1 MQNSTR
7 QLLQA
12 VSAYVPDH
20 IVRYLI
26 AHPGDLA
33 PGRGIQENAVLLFAD
48 VSGFTTM
55 SENLAQLG
63 KEGAEEL
70 TRVLNDYFST
80 MIDLVTSY
88 GGEVIKFSGDA
99 ITCHFSNGPTGVA
112 RACGCA
118 LAMQD
123 RMADFRVVKT
133 SGGDFA
139 LRMKIGISAGK
150 VLSVNVGTLQEG
162 LEYVLAGHAL
172 DRMALAEHH
181 ATAGEVVID
190 TTCPALNDVPGL
202 MLGES
207 RDGFRLVTGLSQPVT
222 PQPRPPLVWDEL
234 DEPTAQ
240 RILTQLAAYLPP
252 SVYEQICDGQRQFVG
267 DNRQVVSLFV
277 RFQGLDYDHDPQAAA
292 KLQRY
297 FTTMQTIINRYGGRL
312 NRVSTGDKGSLL
324 HLIFGAPV
332 AYEDNEERAMGCALE
347 MQRVALKTDL
357 LSFITGQRI
366 GAASGYVF
374 AGNVGSDRRREYTVM
389 GDVVN
394 LSARLM
400 QAAQPGQILCN
411 RHTARRVTEEFMYEF
426 LPPIRV
432 KGKQAPVAIC
442 QVIGLRQE
450 IKRWGGKTGHALR
463 NQEIIVGRER
473 ELQQIAEIIAA
484 ARSGQGQTL
493 VISGE
498 AGVGKSHLLDSL
510 ITMAGEQEMYG
521 LQGDSRSYG
530 SQSPYLPWIDLLNAF
545 FGLTPHEH
553 ESYDQKLRRITQRMV
568 AVSPSLEGWVPLI
581 AQLLGLPT
589 PDNDLTAALDAQLRK
604 QRIFEL
610 VLTLLRHQAR
620 QVPLF
625 LLVFEDTHWIDD
637 ISRELLD
644 YVARN
649 IGNTNILLV
658 VVGRLTTEFSN
669 WRRYRHTHWIALE
682 DLPAADALELLRRK
696 LHMETVP
703 QELRDRVLGGEERI
717 NPFFVEEVLNALI
730 DQGYLVPL
738 SDDPEA
744 GYAVVGDL
752 SAVEIPD
759 SIQALIMSRIDR
771 LDESSKLTVKVASAI
786 GRTFRYRTLKAI
798 YPVNISQEKLWENLD
813 RLGRADIT
821 PLDKPAPDWEYIF
834 KHATI
839 QEVAY
844 ESLLYK
850 HRRELHH
857 AIASYLERTHAD
869 NLAEY
874 YDLLAHHYFL
884 SGDQEKS
891 WIYLVKAGDRA
902 RARYAN
908 QAAIAR
914 YTDALSLESVKQ
926 EDKYPVY
933 DALGD
938 VYQLIGQYDQAR
950 ESYRQALDCHPGLI
964 LEAATRRKIAKTW
977 ALQGEYS
984 KAGHYLSL
992 TKESLESTPAT
1003 LEMARIYC
1011 DIGWIA
1017 VRQGEYDQALASCEA
1032 GLVLENELPQDKEAQ
1047 QVKAE
1052 LQNTLGSIYVRTGE
1066 YERAIEH
1073 FQASVRMRQN
1083 IGDLYGIGRSYNNIA
1098 AVYWGQGNYDQA
1110 IRYINN
1116 SLEIFHKIGY
1126 THGIAMGYNNLG
1138 AAYFALRDYPKAIE
1152 YYQRSLKL
1160 RQEIND
1166 LRGIAGIYNNLGEV
1180 YRAQGELRSAGEYL
1194 RQAIT
1199 LLTEIGEKWVLCD
1212 AHKLLSEVELSLNH
1226 PQEAREHA
1234 QISRA
1239 LSQELGDRAYEGRAL
1254 RILGQIQRSTGDL
1267 DGARQYLRQSVEL
1280 LTSAANK
1287 LELGRSH
1294 YELGMTLLAQGD
1306 AEECRAHLQEAAQ
1319 IFAELQAADEL
1330 AQVRTALESARTT
1343 AQ

>member
-1 MQNSTR
+1 MQSET
-7 QLLQA
+7 QSILQA

-20 IVRYLI
+20 LVRQLI
-26 AHPGDLA
+26 ARPGDLS
-33 PGRGIQENAVLLFAD
+33 PGMGTRENAVLLFAD

-55 SENLAQLG
+55 SETLARLG

-99 ITCHFSNGPTGVA
+99 ITCRFSNGPTGIA
-112 RACGCA
+112 CACGCA

-123 RMADFRVVKT
+123 QMTNFQVVKT

-139 LRMKIGISAGK
+139 LRMKIGISAGI
-150 VLSVNVGTLQEG
+150 VLSVNVGSLQEG
-162 LEYVLAGHAL
+162 MEYVLAGHAL
-172 DRMALAEHH
+172 DRMAEAEHH

-190 TTCPALNDVPGL
+190 TTCHAVHETPGL
-202 MLGES
+202 ILGEA
-207 RDGFRLVTGLSQPVT
+207 RDGFSLVTGLNQPVSAS
-222 PQPRPPLVWDEL
+222 PRPPIAWADL
-234 DEPTAQ
+234 DEATAQ
-240 RILTQLAAYLPP
+240 RILNQLAAYLPP
-252 SVYEQICDGQRQFVG
+252 SVYEQILNGQRQFVG
-267 DNRQVVSLFV
+267 ENRQVVSLFV
-277 RFQGLDYDHDPQAAA
+277 RFQGLDYDSDPEASA
-292 KLQRY
+292 KLQEY
-297 FTTMQTIINRYGGRL
+297 FITMQTIIHRYGGRL

-332 AYEDNEERAMGCALE
+332 AYEDNEERALSCALE
-347 MQRVALKTDL
+347 MQRVALHTRHLPYITD
-357 LSFITGQRI
+357 QRI

-411 RHTARRVTEEFMYEF
+411 RHTVRRAAEEFIYET
-426 LPPIRV
+426 LPAIRV
-432 KGKQAPVAIC
+432 KGKQAPVSVC
-442 QVIGLRQE
+442 QVTGMRQE
-450 IKRWGGKTGHALR
+450 IKRWSGKTGHALR
-463 NQEIIVGRER
+463 RQSIIVGRER

-484 ARSGQGQTL
+484 ARAGQGQTL
-493 VISGE
+493 IISGE
-498 AGVGKSHLLDSL
+498 AGVGKSHLLEAL
-510 ITMAGEQEMYG
+510 ITKAGEQGMYG

-545 FGLTPHEH
+545 FDLAPHER
-553 ESYDQKLRRITQRMV
+553 ETYEEKLHKITQRMSDT
-568 AVSPSLEGWVPLI
+568 SPSLEGWVPLI
-581 AQLLGLPT
+581 AQLLGLPV
-589 PDNDLTAALDAQLRK
+589 PDNELTAALDAQLRK
-604 QRIFEL
+604 QRLFEL
-610 VLTLLRHQAR
+610 ILTLLRDQAR
-620 QVPLF
+620 KVPLF
-625 LLVFEDTHWIDD
+625 LLVFEDTQWIDA
-637 ISRELLD
+637 ISWELLN

-658 VVGRLTTEFSN
+658 IVGRLTSELSE
-669 WRRYRHTHWIALE
+669 WQHDHHTHRIALE
-682 DLPAADALELLRRK
+682 DLPAEDALELLRRK
-696 LHMETVP
+696 LHLETVP
-703 QELRDRVLGGEERI
+703 QELQARVLGGEERI

-738 SDDPEA
+738 SDAPDA
-744 GYAVVGDL
+744 GYALVGDL
-752 SAVEIPD
+752 SEVEIPD
-759 SIQALIMSRIDR
+759 SIQALVMSRIDR
-771 LDESSKLTVKVASAI
+771 LDESSKLTVKVASSI
-786 GRTFRYRTLKAI
+786 GRTFRYYTLKAI
-798 YPVNISQEKLWENLD
+798 YPVNIPQEKLWANLD
-813 RLGRADIT
+813 YLSRIDIT

-857 AIASYLERTHAD
+857 AIASYLEHTYAD

-884 SGDQEKS
+884 SGDQGKS
-891 WIYLVKAGDRA
+891 WTYLVKAGDRA

-914 YTDALSLESVKQ
+914 YTDALSLESIPQ
-926 EDKYPVY
+926 ADKYPVY
-933 DALGD
+933 EALGD

-950 ESYRQALDCHPGLI
+950 ESYRQALNCHPDPVQA
-964 LEAATRRKIAKTW
+964 AATRRKIAKTW
-977 ALQGEYS
+977 ALQGEYGR
-984 KAGHYLSL
+984 AVNYLAL
-992 TKESLESTPAT
+992 TKDSLANTPAN

-1017 VRQGEYDQALASCEA
+1017 VRQGEYEQALEACET
-1032 GLVLENELPQDKEAQ
+1032 GLILENELPQDKEAQ

-1073 FQASVRMRQN
+1073 FQASVQMRQS

-1098 AVYWGQGNYDQA
+1098 AVYWGQGNYDQV
-1110 IRYINN
+1110 IRYINH

-1138 AAYFALRDYPKAIE
+1138 AVYFALHDYPHAVE
-1152 YYQRSLKL
+1152 YYNRSLKL

-1180 YRAQGELRSAGEYL
+1180 YRAQGDLQPAREYL
-1194 RQAIT
+1194 RQAIA

-1212 AHKLLSEVELSLNH
+1212 AHKLLAEVELSLNH
-1226 PQEAREHA
+1226 PDKALEHA
-1234 QISRA
+1234 QTSRA
-1239 LSQELGDRAYEGRAL
+1239 LAQELGDHTYEGRAL
-1254 RILGQIQRSTGDL
+1254 RILGQIYRTTGDL
-1267 DGARQYLRQSVEL
+1267 SSAHRHLRESVEL
-1280 LTSAANK
+1280 LTGSANK
-1287 LELGRSH
+1287 LELGHSH
-1294 YELGMTLLAQGD
+1294 YELGLTLLAQGD
-1306 AEECRAHLQEAAQ
+1306 DEGRDHLQEAVR
-1319 IFAELQAADEL
+1319 IFEELNVTTELEQARA
-1330 AQVRTALESARTT
+1330 ALRSA
-1343 AQ
+1343 